1 MTYKYYNKDVRVVN
15 GKKTV
20 RVVSVKNG
28 RGYKSVTKYRGKKR
42 LWTVK
47 KPIHDDHIPLIGGGK
62 FIPGLFDDCICTN
75 SKKTKKNKKSKK

>member
-1 MTYKYYNKDVRVVN
+1 MSYNYYNKDVRVAN

-42 LWTVK
+42 LGTVK
-47 KPIHDDHIPLIGGGK
+47 KRIHDDHIQLIGGGK
-62 FIPGLFDDCICTN
+62 FIHGFFDDCS
-75 SKKTKKNKKSKK
+75 SKDCKNNKK